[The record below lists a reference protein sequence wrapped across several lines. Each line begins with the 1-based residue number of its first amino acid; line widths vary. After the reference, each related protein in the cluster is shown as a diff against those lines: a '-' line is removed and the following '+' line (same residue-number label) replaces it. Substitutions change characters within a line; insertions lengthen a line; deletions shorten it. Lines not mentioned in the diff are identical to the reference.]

1 MKWIGAMLIII
12 STACIGL
19 YISYRLEQRPKL
31 IRQFESALQILE
43 AEITFSQVP
52 LQIAFQ
58 ILSKQLPPPL
68 KQFFSGLSEDMHA
81 KGTDFVPL
89 WEKAVENL
97 AKQTSFKRNEIEII
111 KQFGYSLGQHD
122 YQQQQ
127 KQIRL
132 ALTHLDRELKTAND
146 EQTKYSRLSKTLG
159 VLSGIFIVLLLI

>member
-1 MKWIGAMLIII
+1 LKWIGAILIII

-19 YISYRLEQRPKL
+19 YISHRLEQRPKL

-43 AEITFSQVP
+43 AEITYSQVP
-52 LQIAFQ
+52 LQVAFQ
-58 ILSKQLPPPL
+58 ILAKQLPAPL
-68 KQFFSGLSEDMHA
+68 KQFFYELSEDMLA
-81 KGTDFVPL
+81 TGSDFIPL
-89 WEKAVENL
+89 WQKAVEKL
-97 AKQTSFKRNEIEII
+97 EKRASLKKNEIEII

-132 ALTHLDRELKTAND
+132 ALTHLDRELKTANE
-146 EQTKYSRLSKTLG
+146 EQTKYSKLSQTLG